1 MACML
6 MHWMLARFT
15 CFDTTIAIGTLNISD
30 VMVHTCWIS
39 PAPAYADPFLLVLQ
53 LEQSLDATFVFG
65 ATSMLGH
72 SPQTPQEMYPNA
84 KGG

>member
-1 MACML
+1 MVRAML
-6 MHWMLARFT
+6 YECSCVSSL
-15 CFDTTIAIGTLNISD
+15 S
-30 VMVHTCWIS
+30 S
-39 PAPAYADPFLLVLQ
+39 LLLLLLQ
-53 LEQSLDATFVFG
+53 LEPSLDASFVFG